1 YQNEYGTEVVIFEN
15 LIRGEFH
22 FLSESEMN
30 IIPSFKESGYIPD
43 TKAMFIYDETR
54 QLELYLS
61 ELEGPGPNRLTKETV
76 NFIMNNL
83 YNLRVRVIN
92 NIKRC
97 ENSRSLKNLTQLQK
111 NILQLIR
118 IAEENADN
126 WFNMTK
132 NNEKEIS
139 PENYEKF
146 KKTTARS
153 NKLELYEA
161 YKNSLLLVMEL
172 RNLVEKQYQ
181 LTVSDDFLGKL
192 FNYMNE

>member
-1 YQNEYGTEVVIFEN
+1 
-15 LIRGEFH
+15 RGENAR
-22 FLSESEMN
+22 S
-30 IIPSFKESGYIPD
+30 
-43 TKAMFIYDETR
+43 
-54 QLELYLS
+54 LELLS
-61 ELEGPGPNRLTKETV
+61 
-76 NFIMNNL
+76 
-83 YNLRVRVIN
+83 
-92 NIKRC
+92 
-97 ENSRSLKNLTQLQK
+97 QLQK

-132 NNEKEIS
+132 NLEKEIS

-146 KKTTARS
+146 KKTTARL
-153 NKLELYEA
+153 NELELYEA

-181 LTVSDDFLGKL
+181 LTISDDFLGKL

>member
-1 YQNEYGTEVVIFEN
+1 MHV
-15 LIRGEFH
+15 H
-22 FLSESEMN
+22 W
-30 IIPSFKESGYIPD
+30 
-43 TKAMFIYDETR
+43 
-54 QLELYLS
+54 
-61 ELEGPGPNRLTKETV
+61 
-76 NFIMNNL
+76 
-83 YNLRVRVIN
+83 
-92 NIKRC
+92 
-97 ENSRSLKNLTQLQK
+97 

-132 NNEKEIS
+132 NLEKEIS

-146 KKTTARS
+146 KKTTARL
-153 NKLELYEA
+153 NELELYEA

-181 LTVSDDFLGKL
+181 LTISDDFLGKL

>member
-1 YQNEYGTEVVIFEN
+1 
-15 LIRGEFH
+15 
-22 FLSESEMN
+22 
-30 IIPSFKESGYIPD
+30 
-43 TKAMFIYDETR
+43 
-54 QLELYLS
+54 
-61 ELEGPGPNRLTKETV
+61 LEGPGPNRLTEENV
-76 NFIMNNL
+76 NFLLNNFS
-83 YNLRVRVIN
+83 NLWLMGIN
-92 NIKRC
+92 VLKRG
-97 ENSRSLKNLTQLQK
+97 ENARSLELLSQLQK

-132 NNEKEIS
+132 NLEKEIS

-146 KKTTARS
+146 KKTTARL
-153 NKLELYEA
+153 NELELYEA

-181 LTVSDDFLGKL
+181 LTISDDFLGKL